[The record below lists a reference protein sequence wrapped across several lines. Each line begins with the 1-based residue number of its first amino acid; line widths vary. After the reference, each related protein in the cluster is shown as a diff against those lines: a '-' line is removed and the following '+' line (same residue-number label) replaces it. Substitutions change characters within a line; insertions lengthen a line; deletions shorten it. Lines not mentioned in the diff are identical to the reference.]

1 MQISLLLM
9 QQIAQLFLILL
20 MGYAVVKTGL
30 LKASDSKVLSVVFV
44 YLVMPCVVLNAFQIK
59 DTPEIRTGLLYSM
72 GIAVGMHVV
81 FLLLNALFRKA
92 LKLDAVEQVNIIY
105 SNAAALVI
113 PIVQALLG
121 EKYVVYSCAFVIVQ
135 LVLLWTHAS
144 ACLQGSARLEWRK
157 LLTNVNLI
165 AIAAGALLYLLH
177 VSLPAPITSTLS
189 SVGNMIGPMGM
200 LLAGMKEEKRQF
212 TVLLPLGDLAYD
224 EDFLQKAKKIKGIKE
239 IWPVIEVPVVIK
251 IEDYTETTTFSGID
265 MNAFGKNPTQ
275 NELGKM
281 PLLLLGNGSLRDMK
295 DYNNHAISKKQQE
308 KFLEMGENLNI
319 FYSLDEKE
327 KDTSKA
333 MDDLTTLSGNSA
345 REPQTSYMPCKAAVV
360 IEGNEI
366 YIPISQ
372 AQDLCREI
380 GEPSEISKVYLKI
393 NGKNNLENAKK
404 ILSGI

>member
-1 MQISLLLM
+1 M
-9 QQIAQLFLILL
+9 
-20 MGYAVVKTGL
+20 
-30 LKASDSKVLSVVFV
+30 
-44 YLVMPCVVLNAFQIK
+44 
-59 DTPEIRTGLLYSM
+59 
-72 GIAVGMHVV
+72 
-81 FLLLNALFRKA
+81 
-92 LKLDAVEQVNIIY
+92 
-105 SNAAALVI
+105 
-113 PIVQALLG
+113 
-121 EKYVVYSCAFVIVQ
+121 
-135 LVLLWTHAS
+135 
-144 ACLQGSARLEWRK
+144 
-157 LLTNVNLI
+157 
-165 AIAAGALLYLLH
+165 
-177 VSLPAPITSTLS
+177 
-189 SVGNMIGPMGM
+189 
-200 LLAGMKEEKRQF
+200 
-212 TVLLPLGDLAYD
+212 
-224 EDFLQKAKKIKGIKE
+224 KKIKGIKE

-275 NELGKM
+275 NELGKL

-333 MDDLTTLSGNSA
+333 TDDLTTLSS
-345 REPQTSYMPCKAAVV
+345 KAAVV

>member
-1 MQISLLLM
+1 MKRKKIDSFTLFVILLLS
-9 QQIAQLFLILL
+9 LIL
-20 MGYAVVKTGL
+20 TL
-30 LKASDSKVLSVVFV
+30 LV
-44 YLVMPCVVLNAFQIK
+44 
-59 DTPEIRTGLLYSM
+59 
-72 GIAVGMHVV
+72 
-81 FLLLNALFRKA
+81 
-92 LKLDAVEQVNIIY
+92 
-105 SNAAALVI
+105 
-113 PIVQALLG
+113 
-121 EKYVVYSCAFVIVQ
+121 
-135 LVLLWTHAS
+135 
-144 ACLQGSARLEWRK
+144 
-157 LLTNVNLI
+157 
-165 AIAAGALLYLLH
+165 
-177 VSLPAPITSTLS
+177 
-189 SVGNMIGPMGM
+189 M

-224 EDFLQKAKKIKGIKE
+224 ED
-239 IWPVIEVPVVIK
+239 
-251 IEDYTETTTFSGID
+251 YTETTTFLGIN

-281 PLLLLGNGSLRDMK
+281 PLLLLGNGSLQDMK

-333 MDDLTTLSGNSA
+333 TDDLTTLSSNSA
-345 REPQTSYMPCKAAVV
+345 RGPQTSYMPCKAAVV

>member
-1 MQISLLLM
+1 MKRKKIDSFTLFVILLL
-9 QQIAQLFLILL
+9 ALIL
-20 MGYAVVKTGL
+20 TL
-30 LKASDSKVLSVVFV
+30 L
-44 YLVMPCVVLNAFQIK
+44 
-59 DTPEIRTGLLYSM
+59 
-72 GIAVGMHVV
+72 
-81 FLLLNALFRKA
+81 
-92 LKLDAVEQVNIIY
+92 
-105 SNAAALVI
+105 
-113 PIVQALLG
+113 
-121 EKYVVYSCAFVIVQ
+121 
-135 LVLLWTHAS
+135 
-144 ACLQGSARLEWRK
+144 
-157 LLTNVNLI
+157 
-165 AIAAGALLYLLH
+165 
-177 VSLPAPITSTLS
+177 
-189 SVGNMIGPMGM
+189 GM

-295 DYNNHAISKKQQE
+295 DYN
-308 KFLEMGENLNI
+308 LEMGENLNI

-333 MDDLTTLSGNSA
+333 TDDLTTLSGNSA
-345 REPQTSYMPCKAAVV
+345 REPQISYMPCKAAVV

>member
-1 MQISLLLM
+1 MKRKKIDSFTLFVILLL
-9 QQIAQLFLILL
+9 ALIL
-20 MGYAVVKTGL
+20 TL
-30 LKASDSKVLSVVFV
+30 L
-44 YLVMPCVVLNAFQIK
+44 
-59 DTPEIRTGLLYSM
+59 
-72 GIAVGMHVV
+72 
-81 FLLLNALFRKA
+81 
-92 LKLDAVEQVNIIY
+92 
-105 SNAAALVI
+105 
-113 PIVQALLG
+113 
-121 EKYVVYSCAFVIVQ
+121 
-135 LVLLWTHAS
+135 
-144 ACLQGSARLEWRK
+144 
-157 LLTNVNLI
+157 
-165 AIAAGALLYLLH
+165 
-177 VSLPAPITSTLS
+177 
-189 SVGNMIGPMGM
+189 GM

-224 EDFLQKAKKIKGIKE
+224 EGIKE

-333 MDDLTTLSGNSA
+333 TDDLTTLSGNSA
-345 REPQTSYMPCKAAVV
+345 RGPQTSYMPCKATVV
-360 IEGNEI
+360 TEGNEI